1 MSHHHT
7 VDFETKEIEGR
18 PNYPPVPVG
27 VAVRT
32 RQGNKRYWSWGHPVE
47 NNCTKGEARRALLA
61 IWKEPLLFH
70 HAAFDM
76 EVAVEHLNLPVPNL
90 WDDTL
95 LLAYLHD
102 PRDISL
108 SLKPMADKYLNMPPD
123 EQTRLKE
130 WITEEYMKPRKM
142 KKYSQWGAYIAEAP
156 GKLVGTYAIGDVDR
170 TFKLFNFFYKKVMDA
185 GMKEAYE
192 RERRII
198 GVKLDMERMGI
209 RVAPKLKRDYGK
221 WIKARDA
228 VDKSIRRKLK
238 TGKDFNP
245 NSGPQ
250 LADALIKAKK
260 LDRIIKT
267 PTGKV
272 STKREVLEE
281 NCNDKNL
288 IQLLGFNGILGT
300 YIGTFIEPWIL
311 SFEANDGKIY
321 PTFNTVRSTDE
332 YGRGGVGT
340 RTGRFSS
347 SRPNFQNVP
356 ADVEGSQHEE
366 ILLALQKYLRRY
378 DLSFIG
384 LRDYIIP
391 RNGRVFVSR
400 DYSQQELR
408 ILGHYEDGEL
418 LDQYNANPKMDI
430 HEFIRQ
436 LIFRE
441 RGILYAR
448 KHIKITV
455 FGIVYGMGIAK
466 LAKRMGIS
474 REEATKL
481 RIAIKEVI
489 PGIKWLDD
497 ELKELCKQEK
507 PMYTWGGRRYYAE
520 EDTWKKVRG
529 EWKRQR
535 WWYKM
540 LNLLIQGS
548 AADATKQGMLNVT
561 DNTNPEY
568 TSILVQVHDEL
579 LLEVD
584 KDKVAVQDKL
594 IKEAMEDLRFDV
606 PMLTD
611 AKIGAT
617 SWARLKKSG
626 P

>member
-130 WITEEYMKPRKM
+130 WIIEEYMKPRKM